1 MPKTKTKAA
10 SANIYAVLG
19 SDESEVKRVAAE
31 LASNLTPP
39 GAGDFGLEIIDGA
52 ADNADQ
58 AAARVRSAIE
68 AVQTLPFFGDTKVVW
83 LKNVN
88 FLGDDQKARSA
99 TVQSALEELSEL
111 VDSGFGPGITL
122 LISAIDVDK
131 RRSFYKTLL
140 KRAEVQVFDRLDS
153 GRSGWEEEALEIV
166 QQRAKKRKL
175 QFDGDALDLFVLLT
189 GGDTR
194 QIDNELEKI
203 DTFLDK
209 DRGVNAELVRELVPL
224 SRAGVIFELGNAL
237 AARDLQLSLKLVRR
251 LLDQGESAIGILL
264 VAIVPTI
271 RNLLLA
277 KDLMERHHLP
287 RPHSP
292 FQFISAIN
300 RLPGEA
306 TDHLPRKKDGSVN
319 AYGLGIAAQQAGR
332 FETAQLIEAMRA
344 CLAANIQLVT
354 TQLDHELILT
364 EVVVKLL
371 GRVTG
376 SCVGA
381 DLPMSLGS
389 AILRPDASALQITCF
404 FHLSSRDRTNVG
416 NVPADTGKGLY
427 VAMIIINQECK
438 MNQRGNQSPRKTP
451 GCHQCRESLRTMHGR
466 PPGTTLKRNHAQ
478 PKMID
483 CIA

>member
-1 MPKTKTKAA
+1 MAVSACDEIAMPKAKTKAA
-10 SANIYAVLG
+10 SANMHAVLG
-19 SDESEVKRVAAE
+19 SDEAEVKRVAAE

-39 GAGDFGLEIIDGA
+39 GAGDFGLEVIDGA

-58 AAARVRSAIE
+58 AEARIRSAIE
-68 AVQTLPFFGDTKVVW
+68 ALQTLPFFGNTKVVW

-99 TVQSALEELSEL
+99 AVQSALEELSDL
-111 VDSGFGPGITL
+111 IDSGLGPSVTL
-122 LISAIDVDK
+122 LLSAIDVDK

-140 KRAEVQVFDRLDS
+140 KRTEVQVFDRLDS
-153 GRSGWEEEALEIV
+153 GRSGWEEEALEVV

-175 QFDGDALDLFVLLT
+175 QFDDDALDLFVLLT

-203 DTFLDK
+203 DTFLGN
-209 DRGVNAELVRELVPL
+209 DRVVNAEVVRDLVPL

-237 AARDLQLSLKLVRR
+237 AARDLELSLKLVRR

-277 KDLMERHHLP
+277 KDLMERYRLP

-300 RLPGEA
+300 RLPAGA

-319 AYGLGIAAQQAGR
+319 AYALGIAAQQAGR
-332 FETAQLIEAMRA
+332 FETTQLVQAMQA
-344 CLAANIQLVT
+344 CLDANVQLVT

-364 EVVVKLL
+364 EAVVKLL
-371 GRVTG
+371 GE
-376 SCVGA
+376 
-381 DLPMSLGS
+381 
-389 AILRPDASALQITCF
+389 
-404 FHLSSRDRTNVG
+404 NV
-416 NVPADTGKGLY
+416 
-427 VAMIIINQECK
+427 
-438 MNQRGNQSPRKTP
+438 
-451 GCHQCRESLRTMHGR
+451 
-466 PPGTTLKRNHAQ
+466 
-478 PKMID
+478 
-483 CIA
+483 

>member
-1 MPKTKTKAA
+1 MHERQCSAARENKSQFQTPSLANVNHVGDAFVAQSALSIFVLRAKRNAMPKVKTKTA
-10 SANIYAVLG
+10 SAEIHAVLG
-19 SDESEVKRVAAE
+19 SDEAEVKRVAAE

-39 GAGDFGLEIIDGA
+39 GSGDFGLEVIDGA
-52 ADNADQ
+52 ADNSDQ
-58 AAARVRSAIE
+58 AEARIRLAIE
-68 AVQTLPFFGDTKVVW
+68 ALQTLPFFGSAKVVW

-88 FLGDDQKARSA
+88 FLGDDQKARPV
-99 TVQSALEELSEL
+99 TVQSALEDLSEL
-111 VDSGFGPGITL
+111 IDSGFGPGITL
-122 LISAIDVDK
+122 LLSATDVDK

-175 QFDGDALDLFVLLT
+175 RFDEDALDLFVLLT

-203 DTFLDK
+203 DTFLGN
-209 DRGVNAELVRELVPL
+209 DRTVNAELVRELVPL

-237 AARDLQLSLKLVRR
+237 AGRDLQLSLKLVRR

-277 KDLMERHHLP
+277 KDLMERYRLP
-287 RPHSP
+287 RPYSP
-292 FQFISAIN
+292 FQFISGVN

-319 AYGLGIAAQQAGR
+319 AYALGIAAQQAGQ
-332 FETAQLIEAMRA
+332 FETSQLIQAMRA
-344 CLAANIQLVT
+344 CLEANVQLVT

-364 EVVVKLL
+364 EVIVKLL
-371 GRVTG
+371 G
-376 SCVGA
+376 
-381 DLPMSLGS
+381 
-389 AILRPDASALQITCF
+389 AS
-404 FHLSSRDRTNVG
+404 
-416 NVPADTGKGLY
+416 
-427 VAMIIINQECK
+427 
-438 MNQRGNQSPRKTP
+438 
-451 GCHQCRESLRTMHGR
+451 
-466 PPGTTLKRNHAQ
+466 
-478 PKMID
+478 
-483 CIA
+483 

>member
-1 MPKTKTKAA
+1 MHERQCSAARENKSQFQTPSLANVNHVGDTFVAQSALSIFVLRAKRNAMPKVKTKTA
-10 SANIYAVLG
+10 SAEIHAVLG
-19 SDESEVKRVAAE
+19 SDEAEVKRVAAE

-39 GAGDFGLEIIDGA
+39 GSGDFGLEVIDGA
-52 ADNADQ
+52 ADNSDQ
-58 AAARVRSAIE
+58 AEARIRLAIE
-68 AVQTLPFFGDTKVVW
+68 ALQTLPFFGSAKVVW

-88 FLGDDQKARSA
+88 FLGDDQKARPV
-99 TVQSALEELSEL
+99 TVQSALEDLSEL
-111 VDSGFGPGITL
+111 IDSGFGPGITL
-122 LISAIDVDK
+122 LLSATDVDK

-175 QFDGDALDLFVLLT
+175 RFDEDALDLFVLLT

-203 DTFLDK
+203 DTFLGN
-209 DRGVNAELVRELVPL
+209 DRTVNAELVRELVPL

-237 AARDLQLSLKLVRR
+237 AGRDLQLSLKLVRR

-277 KDLMERHHLP
+277 KDLMERYRLP
-287 RPHSP
+287 RPYSP
-292 FQFISAIN
+292 FQFISAVN

-319 AYGLGIAAQQAGR
+319 AYALGIAAQQAGQ
-332 FETAQLIEAMRA
+332 FETSQLIQAMRA
-344 CLAANIQLVT
+344 CLEANVQLVT

-364 EVVVKLL
+364 EVIVKLL
-371 GRVTG
+371 G
-376 SCVGA
+376 
-381 DLPMSLGS
+381 
-389 AILRPDASALQITCF
+389 AS
-404 FHLSSRDRTNVG
+404 
-416 NVPADTGKGLY
+416 
-427 VAMIIINQECK
+427 
-438 MNQRGNQSPRKTP
+438 
-451 GCHQCRESLRTMHGR
+451 
-466 PPGTTLKRNHAQ
+466 
-478 PKMID
+478 
-483 CIA
+483 

>member
-1 MPKTKTKAA
+1 MPLSACDEIAMPKAKTKAA
-10 SANIYAVLG
+10 SANIYAALG
-19 SDESEVKRVAAE
+19 SDEAEIKRVAAE

-39 GAGDFGLEIIDGA
+39 GTGDFGLEVIDGA

-58 AAARVRSAIE
+58 AEARVRSAIE
-68 AVQTLPFFGDTKVVW
+68 ALQTLPFSGNAKVVW

-99 TVQSALEELSEL
+99 AVQSVLEELSEL
-111 VDSGFGPGITL
+111 IDSGFGPGITL
-122 LISAIDVDK
+122 LISATDVDK

-140 KRAEVQVFDRLDS
+140 KQAEVQVFDRLDS
-153 GRSGWEEEALEIV
+153 GRSGWEEEALEMV
-166 QQRAKKRKL
+166 QQRTKKRKL
-175 QFDGDALDLFVLLT
+175 QFDDDALDLFVLLT

-203 DTFLDK
+203 DTYCGAGFQSAGRTDSS
-209 DRGVNAELVRELVPL
+209 RGEPVGRATILAAGPTAKMAVPRVTADLVRELVPL

-264 VAIVPTI
+264 VAIVPTL

-277 KDLMERHHLP
+277 KDLMERYRLP

-292 FQFISAIN
+292 FQFISAVN
-300 RLPGEA
+300 RLPAEA

-332 FETAQLIEAMRA
+332 FETTQLIQAMRA
-344 CLAANIQLVT
+344 CLEANVQLVT

-371 GRVTG
+371 GG
-376 SCVGA
+376 
-381 DLPMSLGS
+381 
-389 AILRPDASALQITCF
+389 
-404 FHLSSRDRTNVG
+404 
-416 NVPADTGKGLY
+416 
-427 VAMIIINQECK
+427 
-438 MNQRGNQSPRKTP
+438 
-451 GCHQCRESLRTMHGR
+451 
-466 PPGTTLKRNHAQ
+466 
-478 PKMID
+478 
-483 CIA
+483 

>member
-1 MPKTKTKAA
+1 MPLPPCDEIAMPKAKTRAA
-10 SANIYAVLG
+10 TANIYAVLG
-19 SDESEVKRVAAE
+19 SDEAEVKRVAAE

-39 GAGDFGLEIIDGA
+39 SAGDFGLEVIDGV
-52 ADNADQ
+52 ADNAEQ
-58 AAARVRSAIE
+58 AEARIRSAIE
-68 AVQTLPFFGDTKVVW
+68 ALQTLPFFGSTKVVW

-88 FLGDDQKARSA
+88 FLGDDQKARSSA
-99 TVQSALEELSEL
+99 VQSALEELSEL
-111 VDSGFGPGITL
+111 IDAGFGPGSTL
-122 LISAIDVDK
+122 LLSATDVDK

-140 KRAEVQVFDRLDS
+140 KQAEVQVFDRLDS

-166 QQRAKKRKL
+166 QQRARKRKL
-175 QFDGDALDLFVLLT
+175 QFDDDALDLFVLLT

-203 DTFLDK
+203 DTFLGK
-209 DRGVNAELVRELVPL
+209 DRGVSAELVRELVPL

-277 KDLMERHHLP
+277 KDLMDRYRLP

-292 FQFISAIN
+292 FQFISAVN
-300 RLPGEA
+300 RLPAEA

-319 AYGLGIAAQQAGR
+319 AYALGIAAQQAGR
-332 FETAQLIEAMRA
+332 FETAQLIQAMRA
-344 CLAANIQLVT
+344 CLEANVQLVT

-371 GRVTG
+371 AAR
-376 SCVGA
+376 
-381 DLPMSLGS
+381 L
-389 AILRPDASALQITCF
+389 
-404 FHLSSRDRTNVG
+404 
-416 NVPADTGKGLY
+416 
-427 VAMIIINQECK
+427 
-438 MNQRGNQSPRKTP
+438 
-451 GCHQCRESLRTMHGR
+451 
-466 PPGTTLKRNHAQ
+466 
-478 PKMID
+478 
-483 CIA
+483 

>member
-1 MPKTKTKAA
+1 MPLSACDEIAMPKVKIKAT
-10 SANIYAVLG
+10 SPTIHAVLG
-19 SDESEVKRVAAE
+19 SDEAEVKRAATE

-58 AAARVRSAIE
+58 AVARVRSTIE
-68 AVQTLPFFGDTKVVW
+68 ALQTLPFFGDTKVVW
-83 LKNVN
+83 LKNAN
-88 FLGDDQKARSA
+88 FFGDDQKARS
-99 TVQSALEELSEL
+99 TSVQSALEELAEIL
-111 VDSGFGPGITL
+111 DGGLGSGVTL
-122 LISAIDVDK
+122 LISATDLDK

-153 GRSGWEEEALEIV
+153 GRGGWEEEALELV
-166 QQRAKKRKL
+166 QQHAKKRKL
-175 QFDGDALDLFVLLT
+175 QFDENALDLFVLLT

-203 DTFLDK
+203 DTFLGSE
-209 DRGVNAELVRELVPL
+209 RGVNVGLVRDLVPL

-251 LLDQGESAIGILL
+251 LLDQGETAIGILL

-277 KDLMERHHLP
+277 KDLMERCRVA

-300 RLPGEA
+300 RLPAEA
-306 TDHLPRKKDGSVN
+306 TGHLPRKKDGSVN
-319 AYGLGIAAQQAGR
+319 AYALGIAAQQAGR
-332 FETAQLIEAMRA
+332 FETDQLIDAMKA
-344 CLAANIQLVT
+344 CLTANVQLVT

-371 GRVTG
+371 GR
-376 SCVGA
+376 
-381 DLPMSLGS
+381 
-389 AILRPDASALQITCF
+389 
-404 FHLSSRDRTNVG
+404 
-416 NVPADTGKGLY
+416 
-427 VAMIIINQECK
+427 
-438 MNQRGNQSPRKTP
+438 
-451 GCHQCRESLRTMHGR
+451 
-466 PPGTTLKRNHAQ
+466 
-478 PKMID
+478 
-483 CIA
+483 